1 MRLSCFFAKNT
12 SMLATRISLIALLIF
27 VLAGCK
33 KSDAPAPGLAAE
45 TRLAVKY
52 GLDPKQAMDI
62 YLPAG
67 RSVATTR
74 AMILIHGGGWT
85 LGDRADLNAFV
96 DTLRRRQPDYAI
108 FNISYRLSAA
118 PDNVFPT
125 QELDVKAAL
134 EYIYDRIN
142 SEYKISDRWVLLG
155 ASAGAHLAMLQGYK
169 YAGPVRPKAIVSF
182 FGPSNLTEMFNNPPG
197 GNPLIAGGLAAAV
210 GATPTQNPT
219 IYTNSSPVTFI
230 NNLSPA
236 TILLHGGIDPLVSP
250 SQSTQVRDRL
260 VANGRPAQYVFYPSG
275 GHGDWNDA
283 TFFDAFNQI
292 QAFLATHNP

>member
-1 MRLSCFFAKNT
+1 
-12 SMLATRISLIALLIF
+12 MLATRISLIALFII
-27 VLAGCK
+27 VLVGCK
-33 KSDAPAPGLAAE
+33 KSDTPAPGLAAE

-67 RSVATTR
+67 RSAATTK

-197 GNPLIAGGLAAAV
+197 GNPLIAGGLAGAV

-219 IYTNSSPVTFI
+219 I
-230 NNLSPA
+230 
-236 TILLHGGIDPLVSP
+236 
-250 SQSTQVRDRL
+250 
-260 VANGRPAQYVFYPSG
+260 
-275 GHGDWNDA
+275 
-283 TFFDAFNQI
+283 
-292 QAFLATHNP
+292 